1 MPRRILWI
9 GAAVV
14 LAGGAG
20 YIFAAKQQLLRPGQQ
35 SHVPDT
41 VTAASGTVD
50 RVLRLSGQTSARV
63 FTNVV
68 APKQTGPDSGS
79 ELILVKLVQPGTLV
93 RKGELVAEID
103 AQSLKDHLDDINE
116 TIRQAKADVV
126 KRKAEQT
133 AEWAAF
139 EQTLRVAQAD
149 LEKAKLDARTT
160 PLLTSIERELLQ
172 LSVEEADARYK
183 ELQKEASLRRQSN
196 EAELRILEIT
206 AQRHQRHHDRH
217 SVDLSRFTIY
227 APLGGLAV
235 MQPIWRDGEMGQV
248 RQGDRVRPGQLFM
261 KIADPSTMQVE
272 AYANQ
277 TESGDLRVGQ
287 KAEIHLDAFPGMSFT
302 GHVYSIG
309 ALATTS
315 GWRQNYYIR
324 RVPVRVTIDGQDPR
338 LIPDLSASTDI
349 QLEQSLS
356 SVVVPRAAVRH
367 TREGAALEV
376 KQGNRFV
383 ERMVTLGLADNTRVA
398 IVSGLRSGEEVR
410 VN

>member
-1 MPRRILWI
+1 MRRRVLWI
-9 GAAVV
+9 TAIVI
-14 LAGGAG
+14 LAGGAV
-20 YIFAAKQQLLRPGQQ
+20 YVVAAKQQLLRPARDNRV
-35 SHVPDT
+35 SDT
-41 VTAASGTVD
+41 VVAASGVVD
-50 RVLRLSGQTSARV
+50 RTLRLTGQTSARV

-68 APKQTGPDSGS
+68 APKQTGPDNSE
-79 ELILVKLVQPGTLV
+79 ELILAKLVNPGTMV
-93 RKGELVAEID
+93 HKGELIAEIG
-103 AQSLKDHLDDINE
+103 AQALKDHLDDIDD
-116 TIRQAKADVV
+116 TIRQAQADVV
-126 KRKAEQT
+126 KRKAEQA
-133 AEWAAF
+133 AEWATF
-139 EQTLRVAQAD
+139 EQTLRVAKAD

-160 PLLTSIERELLQ
+160 PLLTSIERELLD

-183 ELQKEASLRRQSN
+183 ELQKEAALRKASN
-196 EAELRILEIT
+196 VAEIRILEIT

-227 APLGGLAV
+227 APISGLAV
-235 MQPIWRDGEMGQV
+235 MQPIWRDGDMGQV

-261 KIADPSTMQVE
+261 KIADPRSMQVE

-287 KAEIHLDAFPGMSFT
+287 KAEIHVDAFPGMSFT

-349 QLEQSLS
+349 ALEQSDP
-356 SVVVPRAAVRH
+356 SVIVPIAAVH
-367 TREGAALEV
+367 RESSGAILYV
-376 KQGNRFV
+376 KQDNRFV
-383 ERMVTLGLADNTRVA
+383 KRAVALGLANNTQVA
-398 IVSGLRSGEEVR
+398 VTSGLHAGEQVR